1 MDKMEETIKTKP
13 KENKMGVMPV
23 GRLLFNVSLPLIF
36 SMLVQALY
44 NVVDSIFVGM
54 VSPGAFKAVSLA
66 FPVQSLIIAVSV
78 GTGVGLNSLLSRRLG
93 EKRNAEAG
101 SAAMNGLFLA
111 ICSWGAFALFG
122 LFGSRWFISLFESDP
137 AVIEMGAQYLYIVTV
152 FSIGCF
158 VEIACERIIQ
168 STGNTM
174 YNLLMQGTGAVIN
187 ILLDPIFIFGFFGL
201 PAMGVAG
208 AAIATVSGQLIAMGI
223 GLWLNFKKNKEIKL
237 TLRGFRPSGR
247 LIKEIYVVG
256 APSIVM
262 QSIMGV
268 MTMGLNKVLGP
279 FSDHAV
285 SVINAYFKLNS
296 FIFMPLFGLT
306 NGMVPIV
313 AYNYGARNKDRML
326 KTYRI
331 ALLTST
337 GIMGAGTLLF
347 QLAPSWLLEI
357 FSAPADMLAV
367 GVPALRIIS
376 LSFMISGLAIVT
388 STLFQA
394 VGNGMYSLIL
404 SVVRQLIVILPAS
417 WALAFF
423 FGINTAWWAFVLS
436 ELVALVLCLP
446 MYRRI
451 KRRLIDPLPD
461 AEEIKNRRE

>member
-1 MDKMEETIKTKP
+1 MEEIR

-23 GRLLFNVSLPLIF
+23 GKLLFNVSLPLMF

-54 VSPGAFKAVSLA
+54 VSPAAFKAVSLA

-93 EKRNAEAG
+93 EKKNEEA
-101 SAAMNGLFLA
+101 SRAAVNGLFLA
-111 ICSWGAFALFG
+111 VCSWAVFALFG
-122 LFGSRWFISLFESDP
+122 AFGSGWYIGLFDKDP
-137 AVIEMGAQYLYIVTV
+137 AVLEMGTQYLFIVTV

-158 VEIACERIIQ
+158 VEIACERIMQ

-187 ILLDPIFIFGFFGL
+187 IILDPILIFGLFGL
-201 PAMGVAG
+201 PKMGVAG
-208 AAIATVSGQLIAMGI
+208 AAAATVTGQLIAMVL
-223 GLWLNFKKNKEIKL
+223 GLWLNLRKNKEITLK
-237 TLRGFRPSGR
+237 LRGFRPSGR
-247 LIKEIYVVG
+247 LIKEIYIVG

-262 QSIMGV
+262 QSIMGI

-279 FSDHAV
+279 FSEHAV

-306 NGMVPIV
+306 NGMVPII
-313 AYNYGARNKDRML
+313 AYNYGARRKHRML

-331 ALLTST
+331 AMVTSV
-337 GIMGAGTLLF
+337 GMMAAGTLLF

-376 LSFMISGLAIVT
+376 LSFIVSGLAIVT

-394 VGNGMYSLIL
+394 VGNGTFSLII
-404 SVVRQLIVILPAS
+404 SVVRQLVVILPVS
-417 WALAFF
+417 FVLACL
-423 FGINTAWWAFVLS
+423 FGINAAWWAFVVS
-436 ELVALVLCLP
+436 ELVALALCLP
-446 MYRRI
+446 MYRSI
-451 KRRLIDPLPD
+451 KKRLIDPLPD
-461 AEEIKNRRE
+461 EPVVDGANELKK